1 MDRVGATPR
10 APACTYARAWA
21 EGFATPL
28 FLERYRALVLRY
40 VPGAAAEAI
49 SSEEAAQVVAR

>member
-21 EGFATPL
+21 EGCNSKMVQ
-28 FLERYRALVLRY
+28 ALAITAL
-40 VPGAAAEAI
+40 GACAPWD
-49 SSEEAAQVVAR
+49 